1 MGEIREKPQEKKIET
16 MADEMADAKK
26 EITVKG
32 IYNADVGPGM
42 SVAYALL
49 CLPFWVNAMG
59 WGNTAGFALSMGMIQ
74 IGYFI
79 MYMVCGMYF
88 LKLGNQVSGGIYVV
102 FAAAFGLFGGIGN
115 ISSAVR
121 CWVSSTIPCW
131 YPCASPRRACT
142 F

>member
-1 MGEIREKPQEKKIET
+1 MMGEIREKPQEKKIET

-115 ISSAVR
+115 ISSAV
-121 CWVSSTIPCW
+121 CPVLGIQYDPMLVSV
-131 YPCASPRRACT
+131 
-142 F
+142 